1 MREQRVA
8 EAIREELSAILREE
22 MRDPRVG
29 LMSVT
34 KVEVS
39 TDLSVAK
46 VGVSVLGTEQQ
57 RSQTLRMLEK
67 ARGFIRSQLASRMSM
82 RHVPELKFKID
93 TSIEHGLRI
102 SQLLNDIRKEDSNDE
117 DKEPK

>member
-1 MREQRVA
+1 
-8 EAIREELSAILREE
+8 
-22 MRDPRVG
+22 
-29 LMSVT
+29 
-34 KVEVS
+34 
-39 TDLSVAK
+39 
-46 VGVSVLGTEQQ
+46 
-57 RSQTLRMLEK
+57 
-67 ARGFIRSQLASRMSM
+67 M